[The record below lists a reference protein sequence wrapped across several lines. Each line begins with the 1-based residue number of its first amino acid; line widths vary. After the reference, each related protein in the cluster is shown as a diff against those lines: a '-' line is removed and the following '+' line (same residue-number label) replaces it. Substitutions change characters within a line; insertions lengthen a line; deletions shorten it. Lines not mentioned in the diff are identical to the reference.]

1 MHAEGASIRSL
12 SVSDG
17 DCYCDPQ
24 HSERY
29 VCRDKEQR
37 NLTLMAKP
45 DESETECALKTL
57 RKFDSS

>member
-1 MHAEGASIRSL
+1 MHAEGASVRPL
-12 SVSDG
+12 RVSDS

-45 DESETECALKTL
+45 DECDETECVLKTL
-57 RKFDSS
+57 SRFG